1 MAVQR
6 KSERNSQR
14 NSQRKSQKL
23 RKVSGKDRAIVGK
36 AVWAVDPFE
45 KDAKRVLVAHQ
56 LVDFFARELAWKVQ
70 PISVIGPMDV
80 NWPIELRGSLRTNI
94 AQTAQDSLSPAFED
108 IARDAVMLEP
118 RILIQP
124 TSSLTAS
131 VDYLLASAK
140 KDKAQV
146 IVLSTHGRRG
156 LLHFRL
162 GSFAETVIASSKT
175 PVLTM
180 NPKATLP
187 KGLSTILV
195 PTDFSSTSRRVF
207 VRMLEWAC
215 ALSANGGEKVK
226 IVLVHRFESPVPA
239 LFYGGGELAIDS
251 VLMRQML
258 EDAEAARRR
267 QCAQWEKLAINKGV
281 SCETIIANEGR
292 DLSSL
297 ILATAKAVKA
307 DLIGMATYRGPI
319 GQGLLGSVARD
330 VLLTAHCPVVI
341 VHR

>member
-1 MAVQR
+1 MATQ
-6 KSERNSQR
+6 K
-14 NSQRKSQKL
+14 KSQKIK
-23 RKVSGKDRAIVGK
+23 RQKGKDRVVGGV

-45 KDAKRVLVAHQ
+45 KDGKRVRAAHE
-56 LVDFFARELAWKVQ
+56 LVDFFAQALAWKVR

-80 NWPIELRGSLRTNI
+80 NWPIELKGSLRANI
-94 AQTAQDSLSPAFED
+94 AEAAQDSLSPVFEE
-108 IARDAVMLEP
+108 ITRDAVILEP

-124 TSSLTAS
+124 TPSLTAS

-146 IVLSTHGRRG
+146 IALSTHGRRG

-180 NPKATLP
+180 NPKAILP
-187 KGLSTILV
+187 KRISTILV

-207 VRMLEWAC
+207 VKMLEWAC
-215 ALSANGGEKVK
+215 ALNLIGGQRVK
-226 IVLVHRFESPVPA
+226 ILLVHRFENPVPA
-239 LFYGGGELAIDS
+239 LFYGGGEVAVDS
-251 VLMRQML
+251 EVMRQML
-258 EDAEAARRR
+258 EDAESARRR
-267 QCAQWEKLAINKGV
+267 QGEQWEKLATNQGV
-281 SCETIIANEGR
+281 NCEALIVKDSR

-297 ILATAKAVKA
+297 ILATAKEVKA
-307 DLIGMATYRGPI
+307 DLVGMATYRGSI

-330 VLLTAHCPVVI
+330 VLLSAHCPVVI